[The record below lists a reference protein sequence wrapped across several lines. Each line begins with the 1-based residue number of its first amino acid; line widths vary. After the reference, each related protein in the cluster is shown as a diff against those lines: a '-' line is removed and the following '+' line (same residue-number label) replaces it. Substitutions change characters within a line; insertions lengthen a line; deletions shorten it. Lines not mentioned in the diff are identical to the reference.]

1 MPTAYPSGSDD
12 FQITTDPGNTP
23 LSQRGTGGNQN
34 HVESH
39 VNMGDAIEALQT
51 YATLKTHD
59 HSGDT
64 GSSADRAKGY
74 KLRQENTHESAD
86 TNASTSAIHH
96 TLGTGQFQA
105 APGNHTHDYSVLT
118 GTPWI
123 RCLSSARPSG
133 VAEGTVIYETDT
145 KRVRILRD
153 SAWLLVP
160 VGRVPVVRLR
170 QSSNQNISSGGTLL
184 QWNEKEEDTFSW
196 IAGTTTT
203 TVTVGEP
210 GLYHFEAAIQWNP
223 NYVPENA
230 TALIT
235 VNNVDTDLRNTAYQK
250 QGLGI
255 LFPAGFV
262 QTLPLSGNLRLAA
275 GSVIALKCS
284 YTAPGSILGFISSF
298 FDSPSKV
305 KSRLDITFVA
315 P

>member
-12 FQITTDPGNTP
+12 FEITTDPGNTP

-51 YATLKTHD
+51 YAALKTHD
-59 HSGDT
+59 HSGAI
-64 GSSADRAKGY
+64 GSAADRAKGY

-86 TNASTSAIHH
+86 TNASASAIHH

-105 APGNHTHDYSVLT
+105 AAGNHTHDYSALT
-118 GTPWI
+118 ATPWI

-133 VAEGTVIYETDT
+133 VAEGTVIYETNT
-145 KRVRILRD
+145 RRTRILRG
-153 SAWLLVP
+153 SSWLLTP
-160 VGRVPVVRLR
+160 IGLTPIVRLR

-196 IAGTTTT
+196 VAGSSTT
-203 TVTVGEP
+203 TVTIQEP
-210 GLYHFEAAIQWNP
+210 GLYRFDAAIQWNP
-223 NYVPENA
+223 TYVPDNA
-230 TALIT
+230 TAVIT
-235 VNNVDTDLRNTAYQK
+235 VNNTDTDLKNTAFQK
-250 QGLGI
+250 QGLGV

-262 QTLPLSGNLRLAA
+262 QTLPLSGTLRLTA
-275 GSVIALKCS
+275 GSVVALKCS
-284 YTAPGSILGFISSF
+284 YSAPGSILGFISSF

>member
-12 FQITTDPGNTP
+12 FEVTTDPGNTA
-23 LSQRGTGGNQN
+23 LSQRGTNGNRN

-39 VNMGDAIEALQT
+39 TDLGDAIEALQLH
-51 YATLKTHD
+51 AALKTHD
-59 HSGDT
+59 HSGT
-64 GSSADRAKGY
+64 VGSGADRAKGY
-74 KLRQENTHESAD
+74 KLNQDNTHENAD
-86 TNASTSAIHH
+86 TNASASAIHH

-105 APGNHTHDYSVLT
+105 AAGNHTHDYAALT

-145 KRVRILRD
+145 KRVRILQD
-153 SAWLLVP
+153 STWVLSLV
-160 VGRVPVVRLR
+160 GKVPVVRLR
-170 QSSNQNISSGGTLL
+170 QSANQNLSSGGTLL
-184 QWNEKEEDTFSW
+184 QWNEKEEDTFGW

-203 TVTVGEP
+203 TVTIQEP

-230 TALIT
+230 TALIS
-235 VNNVDTDLRNTAYQK
+235 VNNSDTDLRNTAYQK
-250 QGLGI
+250 QGLGV
-255 LFPAGFV
+255 LLPAGFV

-275 GSVIALKCS
+275 GSVVALKCS
-284 YTAPGSILGFISSF
+284 YSAPGSILGFVASF

-305 KSRLDITFVA
+305 KSRLDINFIA